1 MLEAETQTPATAR
14 KNRSESTTADRM
26 AERPTS
32 SGTRRV
38 WRCAVYTRKSSDE
51 GLEQSFNSLDAQREA
66 CEAYIAS
73 QKHEGWKLVPT
84 AYCDGGLSGGTM
96 NRPAL
101 QRLLTDITAGR
112 VDVVVVYKVD
122 RLTRSLADF
131 AKLTDLLDGAG
142 ASFVSV
148 TQAFNTSTSM
158 GRLTLNVLLS
168 FAQFEREVAGERIRD
183 KIAASK
189 KRGMWMGGMPP
200 LGYDVRDKQLVINK
214 AEAATVQTIFESYV
228 KLGTVAKLKAAMDEQ
243 GVISKVR
250 IIKGKHT
257 GGVPISRNGYHTILK
272 CPLYRGMIHHK
283 GQHYPG
289 NHQAIISQE
298 LWDQVQTQLAAN
310 ASLRQHWMQRTASAY
325 SGQTQAPRN
334 EGGMPSPIGPSTPGS
349 AATKSAA
356 GPADASPQPS
366 HLRTGLIFDER
377 GERLSPSHSTKR
389 IKGTNSQRGG
399 GTRRYTYYVS
409 ASLVRGRSAQPRRQ
423 ANNSSSL
430 RLSATELDALVI
442 RRLRDGLTDQQWLSS
457 ISSDDLSVEQT
468 RQIIKRG
475 AVVVKSLN
483 AVQARA
489 LLQRV
494 TIKLYAVVLSISQE
508 PLAAMLEVAS
518 DALNDEPITIWQ
530 ASSILRSGRSTKL
543 VIGSVDI
550 TEPRVD
556 QAMVDQLRQAHRWW
570 RMLVTCKASS
580 ITSLANTERVDASE
594 ISRTITL
601 AFLDPSIAQMILQ
614 GTQPSTLTLDTLR
627 RARPLPADWKQQQ
640 QLLLS

>member
-1 MLEAETQTPATAR
+1 VR
-14 KNRSESTTADRM
+14 
-26 AERPTS
+26 
-32 SGTRRV
+32 
-38 WRCAVYTRKSSDE
+38 RCAVYTRKSSDE

-84 AYCDGGLSGGTM
+84 AYDDGGLSGGTM

-183 KIAASK
+183 KIAA
-189 KRGMWMGGMPP
+189 GMWMGGMPP
-200 LGYDVRDKQLVINK
+200 LGYDVCDKQLVLNQ
-214 AEAATVQTIFESYV
+214 AEAATVQTLFESYV
-228 KLGTVAKLKAAMDEQ
+228 KLGTVAKLKAAMDAQ

-283 GQHYPG
+283 GQLYQG
-289 NHQAIISQE
+289 SHQAIISQE

-310 ASLRQHWMQRTASAY
+310 ASKAAPATSA
-325 SGQTQAPRN
+325 
-334 EGGMPSPIGPSTPGS
+334 
-349 AATKSAA
+349 
-356 GPADASPQPS
+356 QPS
-366 HLRTGLIFDER
+366 HLLTGLIFD
-377 GERLSPSHSTKR
+377 GHGQRLSPSHSTKR
-389 IKGTNSQRGG
+389 IKGTNSRGG

-409 ASLVRGRSAQPRRQ
+409 ASLVRGQYKQDQTHRPAMGKQGM
-423 ANNSSSL
+423 
-430 RLSATELDALVI
+430 RLSAPELDALVLRI
-442 RRLRDGLTDQQWLSS
+442 LRDHLADQQWLAS
-457 ISSDDLSVEQT
+457 ISSDSLLVDQT
-468 RQIIKRG
+468 SQIIKRG
-475 AVVVKSLN
+475 ALVAKSFN
-483 AVQARA
+483 VVQARV
-489 LLQRV
+489 LLRQV
-494 TIKLYAVVLSISQE
+494 TIKPDAVLLTIDHAT
-508 PLAAMLEVAS
+508 LAAILDIEAE
-518 DALNDEPITIWQ
+518 ALTGEQITILQ
-530 ASSILRSGRSTKL
+530 PSSIVRSGRSTKL

-550 TEPRVD
+550 TEPRID
-556 QAMVDQLRQAHRWW
+556 QQLVDQLRQAHHWW
-570 RMLVTCKASS
+570 QMLVTGKASS
-580 ITSLANTERVDASE
+580 ITSVSNKERVDASE

-601 AFLDPSIAQMILQ
+601 AFLDPGITRMILK
-614 GTQPSTLTLDTLR
+614 GTQPPALTLDALR
-627 RARPLPADWKQQQ
+627 RARPLPANWNEQR
-640 QLLLS
+640 QLLLG

>member
-1 MLEAETQTPATAR
+1 MLETETQTPATAR
-14 KNRSESTTADRM
+14 KNRSGITTAGRKG
-26 AERPTS
+26 ERPKRS
-32 SGTRRV
+32 QNLRV
-38 WRCAVYTRKSSDE
+38 RRCAVYTRKSSDE

-84 AYCDGGLSGGTM
+84 AYDDGGLSGGTM
-96 NRPAL
+96 SRPAL
-101 QRLLTDITAGR
+101 QRLLTDITTGR

-200 LGYDVRDKQLVINK
+200 LGYDVQDKQLVINQ
-214 AEAATVQTIFESYV
+214 AEAATVQTLFERYL
-228 KLGTVAKLKAAMDEQ
+228 KLGTVAKLKAAMDTQ

-250 IIKGKHT
+250 TIKGKT
-257 GGVPISRNGYHTILK
+257 SGGIPISRNGYHTILK
-272 CPLYRGMIHHK
+272 CPLYRGMIYHK

-289 NHQAIISQE
+289 NHEAIISDE
-298 LWDQVQTQLAAN
+298 LWEAVQTKLAGN
-310 ASLRQHWMQRTASAY
+310 AIKAAPTAS
-325 SGQTQAPRN
+325 SQQ
-334 EGGMPSPIGPSTPGS
+334 
-349 AATKSAA
+349 
-356 GPADASPQPS
+356 S
-366 HLRTGLIFDER
+366 HLLTGLIFDEH

-389 IKGTNSQRGG
+389 IKVANSRSG

-409 ASLVRGRSAQPRRQ
+409 ASLVRGQSKQGNKGGSDRPGI
-423 ANNSSSL
+423 

-442 RRLRDGLTDQQWLSS
+442 RMLRGRLADHQWLAS
-457 ISSDDLSVEQT
+457 ISSDSLPVDQT

-475 AVVVKSLN
+475 AVVAKSLN
-483 AVQARA
+483 AAQVRL

-494 TIKLYAVVLSISQE
+494 TIKPNAVVLTISQE

-518 DALNDEPITIWQ
+518 DALSDEPIAITQ
-530 ASSILRSGRSTKL
+530 VSSMLRNGRSTKL
-543 VIGSVDI
+543 VIGSVDVN
-550 TEPRVD
+550 EPCIN
-556 QAMVDQLRQAHRWW
+556 QELVDQLKLAHRWW
-570 RMLVTCKASS
+570 QDLVTGHATS
-580 ITSLANTERVDASE
+580 ISSLARAERVDASE
-594 ISRTITL
+594 VSRTITL
-601 AFLDPSIAQMILQ
+601 AFLDPNIEKAILK
-614 GTQPSTLTLDTLR
+614 GTQPPSLTLDALR
-627 RARPLPADWKQQQ
+627 RARPLPASWNAQRA
-640 QLLLS
+640 LLLT